1 MTCWL
6 SKTKLTLLMALNHY
20 VELVI
25 DGRFQ
30 QKYEMV
36 FEQMV
41 DQDQD

>member
-1 MTCWL
+1 MSYYL
-6 SKTKLTLLMALNHY
+6 NKTKLTLLMALNHY
-20 VELVI
+20 VVLVI
-25 DGRFQ
+25 DERFQ